1 MSNAYQTAVSLGLTT
16 AIVPESD
23 PPRGYTPAEI
33 VLQLQATGVTHQPI
47 SLAYLMEMLNLR
59 GMLRKTDG
67 SGGQE
72 RWVGTLQNLKAAL
85 VAMGLTEQVTAYEMW
100 FSHVTNP
107 RQTHWDTTQSQY
119 AAGFW
124 AMYRNF
130 ADLENMPSSA
140 DFAAVAAL
148 GGGWQFWTLAV
159 DEFAAQRQTAEA
171 DQLRFEMRSRLD
183 AILNQIGTS
192 EQADGIADLRAI
204 ADELEAV

>member
-1 MSNAYQTAVSLGLTT
+1 MNAYEKAQELGLTGT
-16 AIVPESD
+16 D
-23 PPRGYTPAEI
+23 AEI
-33 VLQLQATGVTHQPI
+33 VLALQATGVTANPI

-85 VAMGLTEQVTAYEMW
+85 VALEQTAAVTAYETW

-107 RQTHWDTTQSQY
+107 RQVSWDTRLPEY

-124 AMYRNF
+124 SMYRSF

-140 DFAAVAAL
+140 DFAAIAAL
-148 GGGWQFWTLAV
+148 GGGWQFWTLTLGEYQSQKA
-159 DEFAAQRQTAEA
+159 AAQA
-171 DQLRFEMRSRLD
+171 
-183 AILNQIGTS
+183 
-192 EQADGIADLRAI
+192 AI
-204 ADELEAV
+204 AQQELESEWVELLNDGGINTALSAGDRVALKAALAAAIEVL

>member
-1 MSNAYQTAVSLGLTT
+1 MNAYQTAVSLGLTG
-16 AIVPESD
+16 AD
-23 PPRGYTPAEI
+23 AEI
-33 VLQLQATGVTHQPI
+33 VLQLQSTGVTQQPI
-47 SLAYLMEMLNLR
+47 SLAYLMEMLNFR

-107 RQTHWDTTQSQY
+107 RQTHWDTTQPQY

-130 ADLENMPSSA
+130 ADIENMPSSA
-140 DFAAVAAL
+140 DFAAIAAI
-148 GGGWQFWTLAV
+148 GGGWQFWTLTL
-159 DEFAAQRQTAEA
+159 EEYQSQKSAAQAA
-171 DQLRFEMRSRLD
+171 VSRD
-183 AILNQIGTS
+183 ALQSAWVTWLNETVNPLIAAGDT
-192 EQADGIADLRAI
+192 DGLNAALAGKQF
-204 ADELEAV
+204 

>member
-1 MSNAYQTAVSLGLTT
+1 MSAYEKAVSLGLTGT
-16 AIVPESD
+16 D
-23 PPRGYTPAEI
+23 AEI
-33 VLQLQATGVTHQPI
+33 VLQLQATGVTANPI
-47 SLAYLMEMLNLR
+47 SLAYLMEMLNFR

-85 VAMGLTEQVTAYEMW
+85 VAMGITEQVTAYEMW

-107 RQTHWDTTQSQY
+107 RQTYWDTTQSQY

-140 DFAAVAAL
+140 DFAAIAAI
-148 GGGWQFWTLAV
+148 GGGWQFWTLTL
-159 DEFAAQRQTAEA
+159 EEYQSQKSAAQAAVSREA
-171 DQLRFEMRSRLD
+171 LHS
-183 AILNQIGTS
+183 AWVTWLNETVNPLIAAGDT
-192 EQADGIADLRAI
+192 DGLNAALAGKQF
-204 ADELEAV
+204 